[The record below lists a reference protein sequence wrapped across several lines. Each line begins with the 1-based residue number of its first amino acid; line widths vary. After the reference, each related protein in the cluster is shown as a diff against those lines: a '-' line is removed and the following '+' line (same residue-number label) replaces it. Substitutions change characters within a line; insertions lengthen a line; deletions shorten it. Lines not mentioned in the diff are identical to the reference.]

1 MQTETRKAVGRTVPT
16 FRVESSAFADGD
28 TIPRRYTAD
37 GENVSP
43 PLSWSDL
50 PSGTQSVV
58 VICDDPDA
66 PSGLFVHWLAWSIE
80 PELGELHEGVSPLT
94 RDSIQGANGF
104 GDVGYGGPSP
114 PPGKPHRY
122 YFRVY
127 ALDNRPELRPGAKRA
142 ELQRAI
148 EAHVLAEGTLMGKYG
163 R

>member
-1 MQTETRKAVGRTVPT
+1 MQTETRKAAGRAVPT
-16 FRVESSAFADGD
+16 FRVSSTAFADGD
-28 TIPRRYTAD
+28 TIPRRFTAD

-50 PSGTQSVV
+50 PTGTHSVAL
-58 VICDDPDA
+58 ICDDPDA
-66 PSGLFVHWLAWSIE
+66 PSGRFVHWLAWNID
-80 PELGELHEGVSPLT
+80 PDLYELHEGVPPLT
-94 RDSIQGANGF
+94 RDFVQGANGF

-122 YFRVY
+122 FFLLY
-127 ALDNRPELRPGAKRA
+127 ALDNRPKLRPGAKRT

-148 EAHVLAEGTLMGKYG
+148 EAHVLAEGMLVGKYG